1 MYEKFKSRVLK
12 RMGVSP
18 VIATL
23 LLILIAVAA
32 AVLVYLWVSGY
43 VGTATRAQPEMEE
56 KIKIEAV
63 SVDASDGSV
72 TCYVRNIG
80 GVDAVIVNAYL
91 EAGGI
96 VQATTDIGSTK
107 ITPGGVTA
115 IIASFGATQLTAGRT
130 YTIKLVTQTGVEA
143 SYTFRVAGYV

>member
-12 RMGVSP
+12 RRGVSP

-63 SVDASDGSV
+63 SGVKSGPTTI

-80 GVDAVIVNAYL
+80 GVDAVIVSAYL

-96 VQATTDIGSTK
+96 VVSSASAGGQTS
-107 ITPGGVTA
+107 ITPGEVKTVTA
-115 IIASFGATQLTAGRT
+115 SGLNLSPGKT
-130 YTIKLVTQTGVEA
+130 YTIKLVTKTGVEA
-143 SYTFRVAGYV
+143 SYTFRVTGA

>member
-56 KIKIEAV
+56 KLKIEAV
-63 SVDASDGSV
+63 QGATSGATAI
-72 TCYVRNIG
+72 TCYVRNVG
-80 GVDAVIVNAYL
+80 GVDAVLVNAYL
-91 EAGGI
+91 
-96 VQATTDIGSTK
+96 QT
-107 ITPGGVTA
+107 GGVVLTTGSVNTTIKAGTTTA
-115 IIASFGATQLTAGRT
+115 VPVTVGLGTSLIPGVT
-130 YTIKLVTQTGVEA
+130 YTIKLVTRTGVET
-143 SYTFRVAGYV
+143 SYMFRVAG

>member
-63 SVDASDGSV
+63 SIGDRTTI
-72 TCYVRNIG
+72 TCYVRNVG
-80 GVDAVIVNAYL
+80 GVDAVIVSAYL

-96 VQATTDIGSTK
+96 VLTSTTAGGSTS
-107 ITPGGVTA
+107 ITPGEVKTVTVGGL
-115 IIASFGATQLTAGRT
+115 SLSAGRT

-143 SYTFRVAGYV
+143 SYTFRVAGY

>member
-1 MYEKFKSRVLK
+1 LKMYEKFKSRVFK

-63 SVDASDGSV
+63 STRGSGATAI
-72 TCYVRNIG
+72 TCYVRNVG

-91 EAGGI
+91 E
-96 VQATTDIGSTK
+96 T
-107 ITPGGVTA
+107 GGVA
-115 IIASFGATQLTAGRT
+115 LQ
-130 YTIKLVTQTGVEA
+130 
-143 SYTFRVAGYV
+143 

>member
-1 MYEKFKSRVLK
+1 MFKHRVLG

-63 SVDASDGSV
+63 GGVAKDASSI

-80 GVDAVIVNAYL
+80 GVAAVVEKAYL

-96 VQATTDIGSTK
+96 VECEGTVSDTTTINPGEVQS
-107 ITPGGVTA
+107 ITVDFDTY
-115 IIASFGATQLTAGRT
+115 TLNAGRT
-130 YTIKLVTQTGVEA
+130 YTIKLVTKTGVEA
-143 SYTFRVAGYV
+143 SYTFRVTG

>member
-32 AVLVYLWVSGY
+32 AVLVYFWVSGY
-43 VGTATRAQPEMEE
+43 IGTATRARPEMEE
-56 KIKIEAV
+56 RIKIEAV
-63 SVDASDGSV
+63 SANTTGA

-80 GVDAVIVNAYL
+80 DIDATIKAAYIESKGRIVASSINVDSSVPVGDVA
-91 EAGGI
+91 
-96 VQATTDIGSTK
+96 
-107 ITPGGVTA
+107 A
-115 IIASFGATQLTAGRT
+115 IALNGNLSLIPNEI
-130 YTIKLVTQTGVEA
+130 YTIKVVTRTGLEA
-143 SYTFRVAGYV
+143 SYVFKVVS